1 MPTEGMSLGLTSAKE
16 AQAIPKAHSSN
27 LGQACIYVCVS
38 MIVYLNV
45 CLWLCKCVRGNVWMC
60 ECVSICV

>member
-45 CLWLCKCVRGNVWMC
+45 CLWLCKCV
-60 ECVSICV
+60 